1 MRKANWWIGV
11 SVGVAAGLAAVAGV
25 EASTDQASAQSAGAA
40 GFTLSTAQL
49 QINQRISQA
58 AVRRSNE
65 ALTLLDPV
73 RKSGARDDAPG
84 WGTAQIRDGAVTAAK
99 LDTAARER
107 LPRWAVVAATS
118 GSLVRGRGAASAAKL
133 ADPGLY
139 TVTFDRDLS
148 ACAIQASQGDGGTT
162 PVDAPAHVTAWRSA
176 TDAKVVTVRTAADE
190 PAAAPTT
197 FNTPTNAVPF
207 TVSVLC

>member
-1 MRKANWWIGV
+1 MRKANWWIGATV
-11 SVGVAAGLAAVAGV
+11 GMAVGLAGVAIA
-25 EASTDQASAQSAGAA
+25 DQATQPAEAA
-40 GFTLSTAQL
+40 TFTVTPGQL

-65 ALTLLDPV
+65 ALNLLDPV
-73 RKSGARDDAPG
+73 RKSGAQDDAPG

-118 GSLVRGRGAASAAKL
+118 GNLVRGQGAVSAAKL
-133 ADPGLY
+133 AGPGLY
-139 TVTFDRDLS
+139 TVTFDRDVS
-148 ACAIQASQGDGGTT
+148 ACAIQATAGDGGTT
-162 PVDAPAHVTAWRSA
+162 PITTANAVAAYRSA
-176 TDAKVVTVRTAADE
+176 TDAKVVTVRVASSDGV
-190 PAAAPTT
+190 
-197 FNTPTNAVPF
+197 TPENGVPF

>member
-1 MRKANWWIGV
+1 MRKANWWIGATV
-11 SVGVAAGLAAVAGV
+11 GMAVGLTGVAIA
-25 EASTDQASAQSAGAA
+25 DQATQPAEAA
-40 GFTLSTAQL
+40 TFTVTPGQL

-65 ALTLLDPV
+65 ALNLLDPV
-73 RKSGARDDAPG
+73 RKSGAQDDAPG

-118 GSLVRGRGAASAAKL
+118 GNLVRGQGAVSAAKL
-133 ADPGLY
+133 AGPGLY
-139 TVTFDRDLS
+139 TVTFDRDVS
-148 ACAIQASQGDGGTT
+148 ACAIQATAGDGGTT
-162 PVDAPAHVTAWRSA
+162 PITTANAVAAYRSA
-176 TDAKVVTVRTAADE
+176 TDAKVVTVRVANADG
-190 PAAAPTT
+190 TT
-197 FNTPTNAVPF
+197 PENGVPF

>member
-1 MRKANWWIGV
+1 MRRANWWIGV
-11 SVGVAAGLAAVAGV
+11 SVGVAAGLAAVVGV
-25 EASTDQASAQSAGAA
+25 EATTDQASAQG
-40 GFTLSTAQL
+40 GFQVTPGQL

-65 ALTLLDPV
+65 ALDLLDPV
-73 RKSGARDDAPG
+73 RKSGAQDDAPG
-84 WGTAQIRDGAVTAAK
+84 WGTAQIRDGAVTRAK
-99 LDTAARER
+99 LDTAARES
-107 LPRWAVVAATS
+107 LPRWAVVAAST
-118 GSLVRGRGAASAAKL
+118 GALVRAKGATASAKL

-139 TVTFDRDLS
+139 TVTFDRDVS

-162 PVDAPAHVTAWRSA
+162 PVTTPSDVTAWRSA
-176 TDAKVVTVRTAADE
+176 TDAKVVTVRTAVDD
-190 PAAAPTT
+190 PTSGTPT

>member
-1 MRKANWWIGV
+1 MRKANWWVGAAV
-11 SVGVAAGLAAVAGV
+11 GMAVGLAGVAIA
-25 EASTDQASAQSAGAA
+25 DQATQPAEAA
-40 GFTLSTAQL
+40 SFTVTPAQL

-65 ALTLLDPV
+65 ALALLDPI
-73 RKSGARDDAPG
+73 RKSGAQDDAPG

-118 GSLVRGRGAASAAKL
+118 GSLVRGQGAASAAK
-133 ADPGLY
+133 ATGTGIY
-139 TVTFDRDLS
+139 TVTFDRDVS
-148 ACAIQASQGDGGTT
+148 ACSIQATQGDGGTT
-162 PVDAPAHVTAWRSA
+162 PITTDAVVTAWRSA
-176 TDAKVVTVRTAADE
+176 TDAKIVTVRTADGTNTVQN
-190 PAAAPTT
+190 TT
-197 FNTPTNAVPF
+197 PF